1 MADAVTLY
9 GIYVVLNDSIP
20 GYFSPD
26 QSLPLDG
33 FAGADHHN
41 VASAKYPL
49 GTKKAVYISSLK
61 SYSVLTY
68 LQAGTTAGA
77 AAIAAGRVCVPEDVT
92 NNASYLPSK
101 VCGDPDEG
109 LLGSAACIAIS
120 AMTDSYYGWFWTG
133 GCCPVGHGS
142 MTATTVVA
150 SDDSVAV
157 GCTLMTC
164 DLTADYPGIK
174 IGAAAGHVIGYA
186 LKAD

>member
-20 GYFSPD
+20 GVFSVD
-26 QSLPLDG
+26 QGLPPDG
-33 FAGADHHN
+33 FAGSSHHN
-41 VASAKYPL
+41 VASAKFPV
-49 GTKKAVYISSLK
+49 GTKKYVWIESLK
-61 SYSVLTY
+61 AYSVLTY
-68 LQAGTTAGA
+68 LQAGVTAGA
-77 AAIAAGRVCVPEDVT
+77 AAVAAGRVMIPEDVT
-92 NNASYLPSK
+92 NNASYLPTK

-109 LLGSAACIAIS
+109 LLGSACAIAIS
-120 AMTDSYYGWFWTG
+120 AMTDAYYGWFWTG

-150 SDDSVAV
+150 TDDSVTV

-164 DLTADYPGIK
+164 NLTADYPGLK
-174 IGAAAGHVIGYA
+174 IGAAAGHPVGYA